1 MTEFS
6 QQNNQSPA
14 ISYILDLKDPL
25 AKQIAHVGGKVA
37 SLAEMIQHLT
47 EAGIK
52 VPGGFVVTVA
62 AYHDFLE
69 HNSLDD
75 KIHDRLARLNVNDV
89 RALDQASQSIRRMIT
104 QGEFTT
110 ALKKQISAAYQA
122 LGKKSVAVRSSATAE
137 DLPNASF
144 AGQQETFLNVKGIAF
159 VLDSIKL
166 VYASLFSSRAISY
179 RARQGMDFDKI
190 GIAVGVQPMV
200 RSDQAASGVLFT
212 IDTETGFDN
221 VMLISA
227 TYGLGEALVQGQV
240 NPDEYIVYKPALLA
254 DKEAILQRKL
264 GSKLTKII
272 YGKSNAPKNSIK
284 SVSVD
289 KEEQAQYC
297 LTDAEITTLAK
308 QALLIEKHYGHP
320 MDIEWAKDGM
330 NGELIILQARPE
342 TVQSRKSKEAVIEH
356 HRLVGAGKKIVT
368 GQSIGQHIGVG
379 KATVIL
385 DAKHMNRVKPGEV
398 IVTDMTDPDW
408 EPIMKHAAAIV
419 TNRGGRTCHAAIV
432 ARELGIPAIVG
443 CGDAT
448 KKIKDKKEITVSCAE
463 GQIGVVY
470 EGKVEFKVERIPVS
484 AMPKLPLNI
493 CMNLGNPERAF
504 SARMIPN
511 RGVGLARIEFI
522 ISHMIGIHPNA
533 CLHYKT
539 LPKKL
544 RDTVLAKS
552 AAYADPVEYYI
563 EKLREGIAMIAA
575 AYAPEP
581 VIFRWSD
588 FKSNEYANLIGG
600 SLYEPQEENPMIGFR
615 GASRYVHENFR
626 DAFALECEAFKR
638 VRLNNGLHNA
648 QIMIPFVRTVDELQ
662 NVLALMQE
670 NKLQRGEHQ
679 LKVYMMCEIPSN
691 VILAEEFLEHVDG
704 YSIGSNDL
712 TQLVLGLDRDSS
724 IVAPLFDERNAAVK
738 KLLQYVITVCNKKG
752 KYIGICGQA
761 PSDYPEF
768 AEWLME
774 IGIKNISLNPDT
786 VVETWMR
793 LAKASAATG
802 SLMST

>member
-1 MTEFS
+1 MTIDS
-6 QQNNQSPA
+6 TNINQTPVS
-14 ISYILDLKDPL
+14 SYILDLKNPQ
-25 AKQIAHVGGKVA
+25 AKQIALVGGKNA

-69 HNSLDD
+69 HNFLDE
-75 KIHDRLARLNVNDV
+75 KINHRIAGLNVDDV
-89 RALDQASQSIRRMIT
+89 RALDQASQSIRRSII
-104 QGEFTT
+104 QGEFT
-110 ALKKQISAAYQA
+110 ADLKKQIAAAYHA
-122 LGKKSVAVRSSATAE
+122 LGKKTVAVRSSATAE

-144 AGQQETFLNVKGIAF
+144 AGQQETFLNVKGINF
-159 VLDSIKL
+159 VLEAIKL

-179 RARQGMDFDKI
+179 RARQGMAFDKI
-190 GIAVGVQPMV
+190 GIAVGIQPMV

-212 IDTETGFDN
+212 IDTETGFDQTII
-221 VMLISA
+221 ISA

-240 NPDEYIVYKPALLA
+240 NPDEFIVFKPALRA
-254 DKEAILQRKL
+254 GKHAILQRKL
-264 GSKLTKII
+264 GSKLTKVI

-284 SVSVD
+284 YVAVD
-289 KEEQAQYC
+289 KKEQGQFC
-297 LTDAEITTLAK
+297 LTDEEVTKLAE
-308 QALLIEKHYGHP
+308 QALLIEAHYGRP
-320 MDIEWAKDGM
+320 MDVEWAKDGA
-330 NGELIILQARPE
+330 NGELVILQARPE
-342 TVQSRKSKEAVIEH
+342 TVQSRKSQEGFIER
-356 HRLVGAGKKIVT
+356 HRLLTAGKRIVQ
-368 GQSIGQHIGVG
+368 GQSIGQHIGFG

-385 DAKHMNRVKPGEV
+385 DPKQMNRVKPGEV

-463 GQIGVVY
+463 GQIGFVY
-470 EGKVEFKVERIPVS
+470 DGKVEFTVEKIPVNH
-484 AMPKLPLNI
+484 MPKVPVNI
-493 CMNLGNPERAF
+493 CMNVGNPERAF

-511 RGVGLARIEFI
+511 HGVGLARLEFI

-544 RDTVLAKS
+544 RDQVLAKTQ
-552 AAYADPVEYYI
+552 AYATPVEYYI
-563 EKLREGIAMIAA
+563 ERLREGISMIAA
-575 AYAPEP
+575 AFHPEP

-588 FKSNEYANLIGG
+588 FKSNEYANLLGG
-600 SLYEPQEENPMIGFR
+600 ELYEPQEENPMIGFR
-615 GASRYVHENFR
+615 GAARYVHEHFR

-638 VRLNNGLHNA
+638 VRQSNGLLNA
-648 QIMIPFVRTVDELQ
+648 QIMIPFVRTVEELQ
-662 NVLALMQE
+662 NVLAVMAS
-670 NKLQRGEHQ
+670 NGVQRGDQQ
-679 LKVYMMCEIPSN
+679 LKVYMMCEIPAN

-712 TQLVLGLDRDSS
+712 TQLVLGVDRDSS
-724 IVAPLFDERNAAVK
+724 IVAPLFNERNAAVK
-738 KLLQYVITVCNKKG
+738 KLLQYVIAVCNKKH

-774 IGIKNISLNPDT
+774 VGIKHISLNPDT
-786 VVETWMR
+786 VVETWMQ
-793 LAKASAATG
+793 LAKIASTA
-802 SLMST
+802 SLVS